1 MIYTYKPHGVCSR
14 EIQIEVEEGIIKNL
28 AVIGG
33 CNGNLQGIS
42 KLVQGMKIEEVI
54 KRLKGIDCNRKRN
67 ILPRPNS
74 KSTRGIVRYKYLE
87 NRKVEKMK
95 KFENVAANEK
105 NPKWEQMIKREKKL
119 SEKVGDIRTE
129 FERDYTRVLYSTA
142 YRRLKHKN
150 QIYFSPKSDH
160 ICTRIEHV
168 NYVESISYTIANTL
182 GLNTELTKAISIA
195 HDLGH
200 SPFGHQGEKVLNEI
214 SKREIGETFW
224 HEKNGLNAVDNL
236 ILLENHDGYRGNLNL
251 TYAVRDGIIS
261 HCGEVNDKVLF
272 PREEAIDL
280 NIYTKPNEYK
290 PYTWEACVV
299 KLSDR
304 IAYIGRDLEDSLSVQ
319 TLSKKQ
325 IDELDKILNLG
336 KNMNNTNIISTL
348 IKDLCE
354 NSSPE
359 EGLKFS
365 KEKVEL
371 LDKMNEFCIKNIYT
385 NEKIESAN
393 RYFKLLLEEIYRI
406 LYNRYDGEN
415 TINRLKQDERK
426 YPNLISAFIMWLETY
441 TKGNDKGINKKLF
454 DLKNSKDYS
463 RAIIYYISGMTDKY
477 AIDMYNEII
486 SF

>member
-1 MIYTYKPHGVCSR
+1 MIYTYKPKGVCSR
-14 EIQIEVEEGIIKNL
+14 EIQLEVEEEIVKKLI
-28 AVIGG
+28 VVGG

-42 KLVQGMKIEEVI
+42 KLVEGMNIEEVI
-54 KRLKGIDCNRKRN
+54 NRLKGIDCNRERN

-74 KSTRGIVRYKYLE
+74 KSIRRDITCSKI
-87 NRKVEKMK
+87 RKEGVYMK

-105 NPKWEQMIKREKKL
+105 NPKWENMIKREKEFK
-119 SEKVGDIRTE
+119 KKIGDIRTD

-224 HEKNGLNAVDNL
+224 HEKNGLNSVDNL
-236 ILLENHDGYRGNLNL
+236 ILLENHDGDRINLNL

-272 PREEAIDL
+272 PRKEAVDL
-280 NIYTKPNEYK
+280 NTYTKPNEYM

-299 KLSDR
+299 KLADR
-304 IAYIGRDLEDSLSVQ
+304 ISYIGRDLEDSLSVQ
-319 TLSKKQ
+319 TLSKEQ
-325 IDELDKILNLG
+325 IKELDKILNLG

-348 IKDLCE
+348 IRDLCE

-365 KEKVEL
+365 DEKVEL

-385 NEKIESAN
+385 NEKVESAN
-393 RYFKLLLEEIYRI
+393 RYFKLVLEEIYRT
-406 LYNRYDGEN
+406 LYNRYDGVN
-415 TINRLKQDERK
+415 TIKKLKQDERK
-426 YPNLISAFIMWLETY
+426 YPNLIAGFIMWLETY
-441 TKGNDKGINKKLF
+441 IKNNKGINKKLF
-454 DLKNSKDYS
+454 DLNSEKDYS

>member
-1 MIYTYKPHGVCSR
+1 
-14 EIQIEVEEGIIKNL
+14 
-28 AVIGG
+28 
-33 CNGNLQGIS
+33 
-42 KLVQGMKIEEVI
+42 
-54 KRLKGIDCNRKRN
+54 
-67 ILPRPNS
+67 
-74 KSTRGIVRYKYLE
+74 
-87 NRKVEKMK
+87 MK

-105 NPKWEQMIKREKKL
+105 NPKWEQMIKRESPLGKK
-119 SEKVGDIRTE
+119 SGDIRTE
-129 FERDYTRVLYSTA
+129 FERDYTRVIYSTA
-142 YRRLKHKN
+142 YRRLKHKT
-150 QIYFSPKSDH
+150 QIYFSPASDH

-168 NYVESISYTIANTL
+168 NHVESISYTIANTL
-182 GLNTELTKAISIA
+182 GLNTELTKAIAIS

-200 SPFGHQGEKVLNEI
+200 SPFGHQGEDVLNEI
-214 SKREIGETFW
+214 CTREIGENFW

-236 ILLENHDGYRGNLNL
+236 ILLENHDGYRRNLNL

-272 PREEAIDL
+272 PREEAIQLSD
-280 NIYTKPNEYK
+280 YTKPNEYK

-304 IAYIGRDLEDSLSVQ
+304 ISYIGRDLEDSISVQ
-319 TLSKKQ
+319 ILNKKQ

-348 IKDLCE
+348 IRDLCE

-371 LDKMNEFCIKNIYT
+371 LDKMNQFCIKNIYT
-385 NEKIESAN
+385 NEKVESAN
-393 RYFKLLLEEIYRI
+393 RYFKLVLEEIFRT
-406 LYNRYDGEN
+406 LYNRYDEEN
-415 TINRLKQDERK
+415 TIIRLKQEQNI
-426 YPNLISAFIMWLETY
+426 YPRLIEGFIMWLETY
-441 TKGNDKGINKKLF
+441 TKNCRQGINKKLF
-454 DLKNSKDYS
+454 DLKSKKDYA

-477 AIDMYNEII
+477 AIDIYNEII